1 MSDYTAGDRQFHS
14 TLTASG
20 TARDGC
26 FTVLALAA
34 ASYGRRCTA
43 QLPPLFWLA
52 FVAVA
57 AVVAVAF
64 WLKRREIGVDSA
76 GSG

>member
-43 QLPPLFWLA
+43 HLPPLFWLA
-52 FVAVA
+52 FVG
-57 AVVAVAF
+57 VAF